1 MSLWDKFLGNVRLRR
16 FVVLLGLVGILY
28 LSRSLISMILLTF
41 IFTFL
46 ITRLITTIHRH
57 VRIPSQLIVIAVY
70 LALIGLIYMAVT
82 VYVPKLVAQSEA
94 MVTSVMQFYDNPP
107 KGANELIGFISDY
120 IGKLDIMKQVKGSF
134 AIVFKYVTSIG
145 SMGFTLF
152 MSLLLSFFFTIE
164 ERQTAEFS
172 KSFLSGGPFAWVFQD
187 ICYFANIFVNSFGVV
202 MEAQFMIAI
211 VNTVITT
218 TCLGFMK
225 MPQLFSLG
233 LMIFV
238 LSLIP
243 VAGVIIS
250 AVPLCFIGYTV
261 GGLRDV
267 CYIVILLIVVH
278 ALESYVFNPKL
289 MSSRTELPIFYTFVV
304 LFVSEHLFGTW
315 GLIVGIPIFTFM
327 LDVLGVKP
335 VHTKHDKLEKLRK
348 QDADNEQG

>member
-1 MSLWDKFLGNVRLRR
+1 MSLWNKFLKNVRLRR
-16 FVVLLGLVGILY
+16 FVVLLGIIGILY
-28 LSRSLISMILLTF
+28 ASRSIISVILLTF

-46 ITRLITTIHRH
+46 ITRLIMSIHRH
-57 VRIPSQLIVIAVY
+57 VKIPSQLIVIAVY
-70 LALIGLIYMAVT
+70 LALIGLIYLAVT
-82 VYVPKLVAQSEA
+82 VYVPKLISQSEA
-94 MVTSVMQFYDNPP
+94 MVASVLQFYQNPP
-107 KGANELIGFISDY
+107 KGANEVINFISGY
-120 IGKLDIMKQVKGSF
+120 VGKLDVMNQVKGSF
-134 AIVFKYVTSIG
+134 EIVMKYVTSIG

-164 ERQTAEFS
+164 ERQMAEFS
-172 KSFLSGGPFAWVFQD
+172 KSFLTSGPFAWIFQD
-187 ICYFANIFVNSFGVV
+187 IYYFAKIFVNTFGVV

-211 VNTVITT
+211 INTV
-218 TCLGFMK
+218 K
-225 MPQLFSLG
+225 MPQLFSLS

-243 VAGVIIS
+243 VAGVIVS

-267 CYIVILLIVVH
+267 FYIIVLLIVVH
-278 ALESYVFNPKL
+278 AIESYVLNPKL

-335 VHTKHDKLEKLRK
+335 VHTKHNKLEKLRK
-348 QDADNEQG
+348 QEKQNEQG

>member
-1 MSLWDKFLGNVRLRR
+1 MSLWNKFLGNVRLRR
-16 FVVLLGLVGILY
+16 FVVLLGIIGILY
-28 LSRSLISMILLTF
+28 ASRSIISVILLTF

-46 ITRLITTIHRH
+46 ITRLIMSIHRH
-57 VRIPSQLIVIAVY
+57 VKIPSQLIVIAVY
-70 LALIGLIYMAVT
+70 LALIGLIYLAVT
-82 VYVPKLVAQSEA
+82 VYVPKLISQSEA
-94 MVTSVMQFYDNPP
+94 MVASVLKFYQNPP
-107 KGANELIGFISDY
+107 KGANEVINFISGY
-120 IGKLDIMKQVKGSF
+120 VGKLDVMNQVKGSF
-134 AIVFKYVTSIG
+134 EIVMKYVTSIG

-164 ERQTAEFS
+164 ERQMAEFS
-172 KSFLSGGPFAWVFQD
+172 KSFLTSGPFAWIFQD
-187 ICYFANIFVNSFGVV
+187 IYYFAKIFVNTFGVV

-211 VNTVITT
+211 INTVITT

-225 MPQLFSLG
+225 IPQLFSLS

-238 LSLIP
+238 LSLVP
-243 VAGVIIS
+243 VAGVIVS

-267 CYIVILLIVVH
+267 FYIIVLLIVVH
-278 ALESYVFNPKL
+278 AIESYVLNPKL

-335 VHTKHDKLEKLRK
+335 VHTKHNKLEKLRK
-348 QDADNEQG
+348 QEKQNEQG